1 MTYQIHDI
9 RQSDAWAEYLKAIG
23 WKNAT
28 TSFGVKIF
36 FRPSIFGALV
46 KIQRTPPL
54 NEEHI
59 KEIEE
64 ICISKKAMF
73 IKIEPGYG
81 QDTSVLENMGYKTS
95 LFPMV
100 PASTIFIDLT
110 LSEEELW
117 KRVSKSGKYSIK
129 RAEREGARVEVYT
142 NPEDKEFDIYYGIL
156 KETGT
161 LKKFYVP
168 PIKQLKKMREA
179 FGDRG
184 HLAIVYDGDG
194 FPAGAKYFIG
204 SEDNV
209 LYVNG
214 GTSGQA
220 RSSKAGYAL
229 LWKSILFLKN
239 AGYNL
244 LDLEGKD
251 DPRFPSFTKNW
262 EGFSYFKEKFGG
274 EEIVLPYPHVKYY
287 SPIIKSMVTLTGMD
301 I

>member
-1 MTYQIHDI
+1 
-9 RQSDAWAEYLKAIG
+9 
-23 WKNAT
+23 
-28 TSFGVKIF
+28 
-36 FRPSIFGALV
+36 LV
-46 KIQRTPPL
+46 KIQRTTPL

-64 ICISKKAMF
+64 TCLSKRAMF

-81 QDTSVLENMGYKTS
+81 QDIGILENMGYKTS

-100 PASTIFIDLT
+100 PATTIFIDLT
-110 LSEEELW
+110 LSEGELW
-117 KRVSKSGKYSIK
+117 NNVSKSGKYSIK
-129 RAEREGARVEVYT
+129 RAEREGAKVEVYT
-142 NPEDKEFDIYYGIL
+142 NPGDKEFDIYYAIL

-168 PIKQLKKMREA
+168 PIKQLKKMRKS
-179 FGDRG
+179 FGDKG
-184 HLAIVYDGDG
+184 HLAIVYEKDGS
-194 FPAGAKYFIG
+194 PAGAKYFIG
-204 SEDNV
+204 SEDNA

-214 GTSGQA
+214 GTSGQG
-220 RSSKAGYAL
+220 RNTKAGYAL

-274 EEIVLPYPHVKYY
+274 EEIEFPYPHVKYY
-287 SPIIKSMVTLTGMD
+287 SPIIKSMVALTGMD